1 MDLYNE
7 NLLLIQENARLHKEV
22 TDLKEKLQQIL
33 SLSLS
38 ISDSI
43 NDNSNSNSNSN
54 NNSNKRVKISNDN
67 GYNDVIDITSS
78 NNNKVTSSNNTANSN
93 INSTTSSSSSS
104 SSSSIRTHLSKI
116 PPYNPNIEINWLLQF
131 DGGSRGNPGPA
142 GAGAVLYQTGIVI
155 LTMLPIIKLILT
167 SLRSSD
173 TK

>member
-1 MDLYNE
+1 
-7 NLLLIQENARLHKEV
+7 V

-43 NDNSNSNSNSN
+43 NDNSNSNSSGNINS
-54 NNSNKRVKISNDN
+54 NSNKRVKISNDN
-67 GYNDVIDITSS
+67 GYDIIDITSS
-78 NNNKVTSSNNTANSN
+78 NITKAASSNNTANSN
-93 INSTTSSSSSS
+93 INSTNTTTSA
-104 SSSSIRTHLSKI
+104 SSSIRTHISRI

-155 LTMLPIIKLILT
+155 LTMLTIIKLMLIHN
-167 SLRSSD
+167 LRSSYN
-173 TK
+173 K